1 MFWIELFIVL
11 LMIYWGTRKGGIFLA
26 LTGGIGMCIFSFI
39 LGVKPSDP
47 PITVM
52 LIILAVIIA
61 AAAMES
67 AGGLDYMVRLA
78 EKILVKNPKQ
88 ITIIAPIVAYI
99 FTFLCGTGHIVY
111 SLLPVMNR
119 IALENGIR
127 PERPISASIVS
138 SQQAITACPIS
149 AATAA
154 LVGYLV
160 VFQNVN
166 LTTILIICVPATLIG
181 TVAGAISVYKKGK
194 ELADDTEYQ
203 ARVAAGLVINFK
215 EHTEEKPVDKKAKLS
230 VIIFMVGMLAIVL
243 MGAFVKLRPVY
254 ADDFVLPMTTIIQ
267 MFMLV
272 AGAFIVIFCK
282 LDSSKII
289 GSSIFKSGMFAL
301 VLAFG
306 LCWLVN
312 TFIGDQST
320 FISDNMSALTNKY
333 SWIFI
338 IGVFIVG
345 AITTSQ
351 ASTTMIMIP
360 IAIALNIPVHV
371 IIAGWIACSSNYFIP
386 ASGQC
391 VAALAFDTAGTT
403 KIGKYV
409 LNHSYMLPGLVT
421 TIVSVIVALAI
432 GAAIL

>member
-1 MFWIELFIVL
+1 M

-26 LTGGIGMCIFSFI
+26 LSGGIGMCIFTFI
-39 LGVKPSDP
+39 MGIKPSEP

-61 AAAMES
+61 AAAMEA
-67 AGGLDYMVRLA
+67 AGGLEYMVKLA
-78 EKILVKNPKQ
+78 EKILRKNPKH
-88 ITIIAPIVAYI
+88 ITIIAPIVAYV
-99 FTFLCGTGHIVY
+99 FTFFCGTGHIVY
-111 SLLPVMNR
+111 SLLPVMNG
-119 IALENGIR
+119 IALEKGIR
-127 PERPISASIVS
+127 PERPIAASIVS

-154 LVGYLV
+154 LVGYLA
-160 VFQNVN
+160 VFKNVN

-181 TVAGAISVYKKGK
+181 TIAGAISVYKRGK
-194 ELADDTEYQ
+194 ELAEDPEYQ
-203 ARVAAGLVINFK
+203 ARVAAGMVK
-215 EHTEEKPVDKKAKLS
+215 DYTVCQEEEKPVSKKSKLS
-230 VIIFMVGMLAIVL
+230 VALFLVAMLAIVIL
-243 MGAFVKLRPVY
+243 GAFEGLRPVF
-254 ADDFVLPMTTIIQ
+254 ADKSALSMTTVIQ

-272 AGAFIVIFCK
+272 AGALIVIFCNF
-282 LDSSKII
+282 DSNKVME
-289 GSSIFKSGMFAL
+289 SSIFKSGMFAL

-312 TFIGDQST
+312 TFIGDQSG
-320 FISDNMSALTNKY
+320 FISNNMSKLTNNY
-333 SWIFI
+333 PWIFI

-351 ASTTMIMIP
+351 AATTMIMIP
-360 IAIALNIPVHV
+360 IAVALQLPIYV

-421 TIVSVIVALAI
+421 TVVSVLVALVI
-432 GAAIL
+432 GTAIL